1 MGNVQFNDSKVLFT
15 SEGKVAMGA
24 DCCCDG
30 VCFRCSGV
38 KPLELQVV
46 IEDIED
52 VPSCLNFSDL
62 NGTYIAAHCDP
73 VPLGRTY
80 PNTSACTWFYELPST
95 ICIDWDWLYIRMIE
109 YDNSQYLCVLVSDG
123 RRHTGMFIKK
133 FATGTLPDCD
143 AWSALDVPYAYDPDP
158 GKCTVT
164 AL

>member
-1 MGNVQFNDSKVLFT
+1 MGKVQFNDSKVLFT

-30 VCFRCSGV
+30 VCPCCSGV

-52 VPSCLNFSDL
+52 VPACLNFSDL
-62 NGTYIAAHCDP
+62 NGTYIAAHCDT
-73 VPLGRTY
+73 VPISSIY
-80 PNTSACTWFYELPST
+80 PNESACAWFYELPST
-95 ICIDWDWLYIRMIE
+95 ICADWDWLYIRMFE
-109 YDNSQYLCVLVSDG
+109 YSNSQYLQVLVSNG
-123 RRHTGMFIKK
+123 SAHTGMFGKK
-133 FATGTLPDCD
+133 FATGTFPDCD